1 MLRRFLIFL
10 ALTLFGPLFIELYL
24 YHPEVALA
32 HDAVAI
38 FPRVAVAA
46 AVAAGFLFLA
56 ADTRVTAVIFAIAC
70 GIAIVAG
77 VAGTAIH
84 LALHAPT
91 LAALATDP
99 AVWLGG
105 SPVLVPLSLAAAGC
119 LGLIPLASPHGA
131 GHALP
136 LPAASRLLEGGAALC
151 GAAAAI
157 AAVQVQG
164 GLVALLA
171 IIAGLGLGALGY
183 GVELIVFLYP
193 ILRQAMAARR
203 RIA

>member
-32 HDAVAI
+32 RDAVAI

-46 AVAAGFLFLA
+46 AMAAGFLFLA
-56 ADTRVTAVIFAIAC
+56 AATRVTAALFAIAC
-70 GIAIVAG
+70 GIAVAAG
-77 VAGTAIH
+77 VAGTAVH

-105 SPVLVPLSLAAAGC
+105 SPVLVPLSIAAAGC
-119 LGLIPLASPHGA
+119 LGLIPLASPPGPGLA
-131 GHALP
+131 PP
-136 LPAASRLLEGGAALC
+136 LPAASRWLEGCAALC

-157 AAVQVQG
+157 AAAQVQG
-164 GLVALLA
+164 GFFALLA
-171 IIAGLGLGALGY
+171 VIAGFGLGAFGY
-183 GVELIVFLYP
+183 GVELVVFFYP
-193 ILRQAMAARR
+193 ILRQAMARR
-203 RIA
+203 GMA